1 MKIFYAVQ
9 ATGNGHISRAI
20 TLLPHLEKKGSV
32 DVFLSGSNSHLNP
45 QLPIRYRSKG
55 ISLYYNNKGGLDYGR
70 IALQRNLFNVMREVK
85 QLPVEKYDL
94 VINDFDFITSLACK
108 IKKIPSVH
116 YGHQASFHYQ
126 ETPRPINKSWHG
138 ELLLK
143 DYVRA
148 SHHIG
153 LHFEKYHPSI
163 FGAII
168 KEQFLV
174 ATPSDNGHIT
184 VYLPALNQRKIEDL
198 LSKVPQQKFEIFTK
212 EVKFSY
218 RFRNLFFSPIDQEQF
233 NKSLITCK
241 GIICGAGFE
250 TPAEAIQMGK
260 KILAV
265 PIEGQYEQKCN
276 AIALECLGV
285 STSKISKLT
294 TDRITDWLRNGKIIQ
309 KDYSRSI
316 SESLNYLF
324 SLPACERNET
334 ATQLVASYV
343 P

>member
-1 MKIFYAVQ
+1 
-9 ATGNGHISRAI
+9 
-20 TLLPHLEKKGSV
+20 
-32 DVFLSGSNSHLNP
+32 
-45 QLPIRYRSKG
+45 
-55 ISLYYNNKGGLDYGR
+55 
-70 IALQRNLFNVMREVK
+70 MREVK

-116 YGHQASFHYQ
+116 YGHQASFHYR

-163 FGAII
+163 FGAVI

-198 LSKVPQQKFEIFTK
+198 LSKVSQQKFEIFTK

-218 RFRNLFFSPIDQEQF
+218 RFRNLLFSPIDQEQF

-285 STSKISKLT
+285 SISKISKLT
-294 TDRITDWLRNGKIIQ
+294 SDRIIDWLHNGKIIQ
-309 KDYSRSI
+309 KDYSESI